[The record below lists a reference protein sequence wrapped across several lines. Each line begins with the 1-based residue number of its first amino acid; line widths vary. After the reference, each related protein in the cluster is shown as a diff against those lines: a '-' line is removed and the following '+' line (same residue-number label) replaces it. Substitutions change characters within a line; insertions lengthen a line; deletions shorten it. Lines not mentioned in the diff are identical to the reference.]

1 MEENIP
7 PRKDTAIKSG
17 RKMSSSSSPEKISSK
32 RFIKKQIFFDFVPP
46 PLNYFEYTMNELNN
60 IERSFNRIMKPDC
73 LEPVVSKYMSFTFL
87 YGNHMDVTQASLA
100 LFDAEPE
107 EKKDNGNESGINI
120 VYLDKDMT
128 FEMVGIDEKAI

>member
-1 MEENIP
+1 
-7 PRKDTAIKSG
+7 
-17 RKMSSSSSPEKISSK
+17 MSSSSSSEKISSK

-100 LFDAEPE
+100 LFDAEPGE
-107 EKKDNGNESGINI
+107 INLHYFI
-120 VYLDKDMT
+120 DFYVVVLLAYLYQRISACHTK
-128 FEMVGIDEKAI
+128 

>member
-1 MEENIP
+1 
-7 PRKDTAIKSG
+7 
-17 RKMSSSSSPEKISSK
+17 MSSSSSPEKISSK

-100 LFDAEPE
+100 LFDAEPGE
-107 EKKDNGNESGINI
+107 IHYCPSFTCLFVSTDKCMPHEMIIFNLPLQKKKKITAMKVE
-120 VYLDKDMT
+120 
-128 FEMVGIDEKAI
+128 